1 MIVLSKE
8 AKLKT
13 GYTACVEV
21 FQKQKI
27 DNYYHIFIVCRS
39 MTM

>member
-1 MIVLSKE
+1 MVVLSKE

-13 GYTACVEV
+13 SYTACVEV

-27 DNYYHIFIVCRS
+27 DNYHKFIACRS